1 MTLKPRANGRNIVGS
16 YMLRPF
22 AHPVRCCWML
32 LRVVAQSLKPVK
44 TQQLPTLLRQQCWE
58 FLRAC
63 WQWCANGCNNSQ
75 QCCDLQ
81 CIVRRIQPISLCKP
95 CVIRVRGANNVGRAL
110 QTDPTLLRY
119 ASVITEQK
127 KCWEMWA
134 EKFDRFQILRN
145 NIQQHATGFAN

>member
-1 MTLKPRANGRNIVGS
+1 
-16 YMLRPF
+16 MLRPF

-32 LRVVAQSLKPVK
+32 LCVVAQSLKPVK

-63 WQWCANGCNNSQ
+63 WQWGANGCNNSQ
-75 QCCDLQ
+75 QCWDLQ

-95 CVIRVRGANNVGRAL
+95 CVISVRGPNNVGRAL